1 MSWYRLAAALGALVF
16 VGACGFEPLY
26 GQRGGSSVVSDLAAT
41 KVDLIEDRI
50 GQQLRNTLVE
60 EITPGGAPRSPR
72 YLLEVKLQENK
83 STLAIRLDETT
94 SRAVLELHATFTLR
108 RTNDGQVLYDGLS
121 RATTSYN
128 VVNSDFATV
137 NAEAD
142 ARRRAIRVLGDDIKL
157 RLASYFNKGRD

>member
-1 MSWYRLAAALGALVF
+1 MSWYRAAVVFGALFF

-26 GQRGGSSVVSDLAAT
+26 GQKSGSSVVSDLAAT
-41 KVDLIEDRI
+41 KINLIEDRI

-60 EITPGGAPRSPR
+60 EFAPGGASQSPR
-72 YLLEVKLQENK
+72 YLLDVKLQESK
-83 STLAIRLDETT
+83 STLAIRVDETT
-94 SRAVLELHATFTLR
+94 SRAVLEIQAAFTLR
-108 RTNDGQVLYDGLS
+108 RANDGQVLYDGLS

-142 ARRRAIRVLGDDIKL
+142 ARKRAIRVLGDDIKL
-157 RLASYFNKGRD
+157 RLASYFNQGRN

>member
-1 MSWYRLAAALGALVF
+1 MSWYRFAAAFGALVV

-26 GQRGGSSVVSDLAAT
+26 GQRGGSSVVSELAAT
-41 KVDLIEDRI
+41 KIDLIEDRI
-50 GQQLRNTLVE
+50 GQQLRNMLVE
-60 EITPGGAPRSPR
+60 EITPGGAPQSPR

-94 SRAVLELHATFTLR
+94 SRAVLDLHAKFTLR
-108 RTNDGQVLYDGLS
+108 RANDGQVLYDGFS
-121 RATTSYN
+121 RASTSYN

-157 RLASYFNKGRD
+157 RLASYFNQGRN

>member
-1 MSWYRLAAALGALVF
+1 MSWYRAVAAVGALVF

-26 GQRGGSSVVSDLAAT
+26 GQKSGSSVVADLAAT

-60 EITPGGAPRSPR
+60 EIAPGGAPQSPR

-94 SRAVLELHATFTLR
+94 SRAVLELQAKFMLR
-108 RTNDGQVLYDGLS
+108 RINDGQVLYDGLS

-137 NAEAD
+137 SAEAD

-157 RLASYFNKGRD
+157 RLASYFNQNRN

>member
-1 MSWYRLAAALGALVF
+1 M
-16 VGACGFEPLY
+16 
-26 GQRGGSSVVSDLAAT
+26 VSDLAAT